1 MDSREIRRS
10 VDNAPVSNIAGTSM
24 AQSIAGLNQAERAVA
39 SDRKPRAGRAKPL
52 REALKDDVV
61 VDTESVEAVKNLA
74 DNSKEEA
81 HDDHQRHPLY
91 DPHARPHD
99 EERHRIDV
107 EG

>member
-1 MDSREIRRS
+1 M
-10 VDNAPVSNIAGTSM
+10 SNIAGTSM
-24 AQSIAGLNQAERAVA
+24 AQSIAGLNQAERTVA
-39 SDRKPRAGRAKPL
+39 ADRKPRAESTKPL
-52 REALKDDVV
+52 REQLRDDVV
-61 VDTESVEAVKNLA
+61 VNTEGVEAVKNLA

-91 DPHARPHD
+91 DPHAKPHD